1 MITVYTG
8 PMFSQKTA
16 FLLAEYDCSVVAQR
30 TRMAFKPAI
39 DGRFGHDVIKSRRG
53 GTIEAVC
60 ISDLEELRNYDVQ
73 DYFIDEF
80 QFLKGDIQVIQQMA
94 SEGKNFYVSG
104 LDMTAEGKPFAI
116 MQELL
121 CIADEVQKRKAV
133 CNDCM
138 ARTATHSFFLG
149 SKSDDVFVGDKEYIA
164 LCRKHW
170 AERMRK
176 KEQPTEGG
184 E

>member
-1 MITVYTG
+1 MGKIIVYTG

-30 TRMAFKPAI
+30 TRIAFKPAI
-39 DGRFGHDVIKSRRG
+39 DGRFGKDVIKSRRG
-53 GTIEAVC
+53 GTIDAIC
-60 ISDLEELRNYDVQ
+60 ISDLSELLKYDVQ

-80 QFLKGDIQVIQQMA
+80 QFLTGDIQVLQKMA
-94 SEGKNFYVSG
+94 GSGKNFYISG

-133 CNDCM
+133 CNDCK

-149 SKSDDVFVGDKEYIA
+149 SKTSDVFVGDKEYIA
-164 LCRKHW
+164 LCRVHW
-170 AERMRK
+170 AQRMAE
-176 KEQPTEGG
+176 KEKE
-184 E
+184 